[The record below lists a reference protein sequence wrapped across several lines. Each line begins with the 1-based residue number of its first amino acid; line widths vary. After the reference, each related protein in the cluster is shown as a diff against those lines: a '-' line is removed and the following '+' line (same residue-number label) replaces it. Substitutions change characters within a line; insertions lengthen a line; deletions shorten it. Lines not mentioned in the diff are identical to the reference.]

1 MSSQSQSGAHFNKL
15 RSAAFF
21 KTALLVVSFVTTILC
36 TSQHLSMSI
45 QKAPKR
51 KQMLQSS
58 NLDVYF
64 DF

>member
-36 TSQHLSMSI
+36 ISQHLSMSI